1 MTINPVYSTH
11 HAKKFP
17 IGRQAPY
24 SCHRAPWPTTR
35 WRFASAPATEDT
47 QQNLSVGEL
56 LSAESVFNEKEEG
69 QAPAAVATSSTDFYI
84 TKENYMLILTRKV
97 GESIVINDDIKVTIL
112 GVKGMQVRIGIDAP
126 KDVQV
131 HREEIFKRIQAG
143 SPAPEKHDDS
153 H

>member
-1 MTINPVYSTH
+1 
-11 HAKKFP
+11 
-17 IGRQAPY
+17 
-24 SCHRAPWPTTR
+24 
-35 WRFASAPATEDT
+35 
-47 QQNLSVGEL
+47 LSVGEF

-69 QAPAAVATSSTDFYI
+69 QAPAAVATSPADFYI

-143 SPAPEKHDDS
+143 SPAPEKHEDS

>member
-1 MTINPVYSTH
+1 MQW
-11 HAKKFP
+11 
-17 IGRQAPY
+17 G
-24 SCHRAPWPTTR
+24 
-35 WRFASAPATEDT
+35 SAPATQDT
-47 QQNLSVGEL
+47 QQNLSVGEF

-69 QAPAAVATSSTDFYI
+69 LAPTAAAISPTDFNI

>member
-1 MTINPVYSTH
+1 M
-11 HAKKFP
+11 
-17 IGRQAPY
+17 
-24 SCHRAPWPTTR
+24 
-35 WRFASAPATEDT
+35 E
-47 QQNLSVGEL
+47 EL
-56 LSAESVFNEKEEG
+56 LFAESVFNEKEEG
-69 QAPAAVATSSTDFYI
+69 PAPAAAVNDRSDFII

-97 GESIVINDDIKVTIL
+97 GESIVIDDDIKVTIL

-143 SPAPEKHDDS
+143 NPAPEKNDDQ

>member
-1 MTINPVYSTH
+1 MQRNFPSG
-11 HAKKFP
+11 AKPP
-17 IGRQAPY
+17 ILASEHLR
-24 SCHRAPWPTTR
+24 R
-35 WRFASAPATEDT
+35 RFIEA
-47 QQNLSVGEL
+47 LSRRLQVKTLNSFCEFGEL

-69 QAPAAVATSSTDFYI
+69 QAPTAAAFGPTDFYI

-143 SPAPEKHDDS
+143 SPAPEKGNEDH

>member
-1 MTINPVYSTH
+1 MAIKPVYLVH
-11 HAKKFP
+11 DAKKFP

-24 SCHRAPWPTTR
+24 SCHRAPWPTNR
-35 WRFASAPATEDT
+35 WRFVSAPATEDT

-69 QAPAAVATSSTDFYI
+69 YAPTAAATGPAVFYI